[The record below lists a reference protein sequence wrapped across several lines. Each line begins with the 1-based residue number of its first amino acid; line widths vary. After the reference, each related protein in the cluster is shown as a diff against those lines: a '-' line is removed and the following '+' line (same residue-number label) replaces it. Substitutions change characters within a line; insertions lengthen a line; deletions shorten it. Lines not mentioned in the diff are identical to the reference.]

1 MDTESS
7 TRSGGSEDRARAGS
21 LTRQDWINAAH
32 DVLISEGI
40 ERVKVEP
47 LATRLNVSRGSFYWH
62 FKSRQDLLDALVERW
77 QETALEPMR
86 AAASDPQLGPV
97 ERYEKFMRVWV
108 QGEPYCPNFD
118 LAIRRWAL
126 VDEKVQEIV
135 RATDKSRIKMLTGIF
150 REMGYDRDEA
160 LVRARIAYYH
170 QIGYYTI
177 NEQDPPNKRKQY
189 WPLYLKILTGQ

>member
-1 MDTESS
+1 MSTQSS
-7 TRSGGSEDRARAGS
+7 ARSTASEDRTRPGS
-21 LTRQDWINAAH
+21 LTRQDWIDAAH
-32 DVLISEGI
+32 DVLISDGV

-62 FKSRQDLLDALVERW
+62 FKSRQDLLDALVALW

-86 AAASDPQLGPV
+86 AAARTPDAAPV
-97 ERYEKFMRVWV
+97 ERYENFMRVWV

-118 LAIRRWAL
+118 LAIRGWAR
-126 VDEKVQEIV
+126 VDEKVADIV
-135 RATDKSRIKMLTGIF
+135 RATDKDRITMLTGIF
-150 REMGYDRDEA
+150 RDMGFERDEA
-160 LVRARIAYYH
+160 FIRARIAYYH

-177 NEQDPPNKRKQY
+177 NDEEPPRQRKRY